1 MTALTRPQRL
11 KVLVVD
17 DDAVARRLI
26 VANLRARYD
35 IIEAGDGLEAVE
47 KFGTWRPD
55 VVVMDVDMPRASGSE
70 AAAAMRLLCG
80 KRYVPILL
88 VSSMD
93 EMSVVVAS
101 LSNGADDFLPKP
113 FNPRLFESKLQ
124 VFLRLREMQERLVEQ
139 NEELSRFRT
148 ETEAEQRL
156 AQEVFTRL
164 LQRSAFDDPRVG
176 VATSPL
182 GVLSGDLVAASRL
195 ADGRFRWM
203 LADVAGHG
211 LSGALG
217 TLPVVTLFNAS
228 CERDESLEVLVQHLN
243 AELKAL
249 LPPTLFCAAALLELD
264 AARAQVSV
272 VNAGLPD
279 VLILSPSEC
288 RAVPSSA
295 LPLGITRGAAFDP
308 RVSSYGV
315 SPGDTVWTMS
325 DGVVEAHAPSG
336 ALFGVARVTEALVRR
351 PTVQAALGALQ
362 ASLEAFT
369 GGTVGDDRSL
379 IGVQV

>member
-1 MTALTRPQRL
+1 MNALTRPQRL

-47 KFGTWRPD
+47 KFGTFRPD
-55 VVVMDVDMPRASGSE
+55 VVVMDVEMPRASGSE

-93 EMSVVVAS
+93 EMSVVVSS

-164 LQRSAFDDPRVG
+164 LQRSAFDDSRVG

-182 GVLSGDLVAASRL
+182 GVLSGDLVAAARL

-217 TLPVVTLFNAS
+217 TLPIVTLFNAT
-228 CERDESLEVLVQHLN
+228 CERGESLELFVRHLN

-249 LPPTLFCAAALLELD
+249 LPPTLFCASAVLELD
-264 AARAQVSV
+264 PTRTKLSV
-272 VNAGLPD
+272 MNAGLPD
-279 VLILSPSEC
+279 VLILSSSEC
-288 RAVPSSA
+288 RAVSSST

-308 RVSSYGV
+308 RVSQWPV
-315 SPGDTVWTMS
+315 TAGDTVWTMS
-325 DGVVEAHAPSG
+325 DGVVEASSRDG
-336 ALFGVARVTEALVRR
+336 TLFGVARVTEALARHEC
-351 PTVQAALGALQ
+351 VQAALGALHV
-362 ASLEAFT
+362 SLEAFT
-369 GGTVGDDRSL
+369 DGALGDDRSL
-379 IGVQV
+379 IGVRV